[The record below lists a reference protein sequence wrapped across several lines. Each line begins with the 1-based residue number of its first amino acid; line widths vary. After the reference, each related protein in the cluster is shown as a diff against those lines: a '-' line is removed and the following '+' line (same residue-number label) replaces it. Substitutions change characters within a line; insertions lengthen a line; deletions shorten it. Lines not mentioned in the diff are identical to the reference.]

1 MFAHSESSLEVNGRK
16 MNITRLSDE
25 PVVAVFEN
33 VLDEEECNAIIELSR
48 GELKRSKVGTDK
60 QEHAMRTSSGAFLD
74 THRSHV
80 VSEVENRLCTMMGMP
95 LSHAENLH
103 ILHYRPGEEYKAHMD
118 SFTKTDV
125 NNRIATM
132 VVYLNDVEEGGETQ
146 FPKLGLTVS
155 PKRGSALYFE
165 YFYND
170 PKLNALTLHAGSPV
184 LLGEK
189 WAATLWVRRQKI
201 RTQ

>member
-1 MFAHSESSLEVNGRK
+1 MFSYSGGSLEVNGRQ
-16 MNITRLSDE
+16 MNLKRLSEE

-33 VLDEEECNAIIELSR
+33 VLDDEECNAIIELSR

-60 QEHAMRTSSGAFLD
+60 QEHAMRTSRGAFLD
-74 THRSHV
+74 NHHSHV
-80 VSEVENRLCTMMGMP
+80 VSEVENRLCAIIGMP

-118 SFTKTDV
+118 SFTKPDV

-132 VVYLNDVEEGGETQ
+132 VVYLNNVEEGGETL
-146 FPKLGLTVS
+146 FPKLGIS
-155 PKRGSALYFE
+155 IPPKRGTALYFE

-170 PKLNALTLHAGSPV
+170 PKINALTLHAGSPV
-184 LLGEK
+184 ISGEK
-189 WAATLWVRRQKI
+189 WASTLWVRRQKF
-201 RTQ
+201 RT